1 MLGRIAAV
9 LLTTSLLFSPLLGLL
24 GDATTNVAA
33 DSFPSLEKRFYMHDG
48 TRLSSS
54 SYDWLNSSGP
64 NNPGDLD
71 FDSDGLLG
79 VTIKKNLPSQKW
91 RHFWV
96 LDPEAGSD
104 IHLQGDFS
112 ARIWA
117 GSRDNDS
124 GSQITVRFS
133 DIAPGQWSA
142 PDSWTLIGT
151 ATTPL
156 TGPVYSAFKPYSFNV
171 TGVDYVLQAGHFL
184 VLTIQRGDSVNDG
197 LLVVYD
203 DSYFDSYVTIK
214 CTNFVSVDAA
224 WTEDSAGSARILF
237 SDGEQITLL
246 GNVSDPFGAYEILN
260 ANATVALIGNGTV
273 VLPLTSMSLNATDPS
288 VNPYWKLFSLGLPML
303 GKGDYRITIYAEDP
317 QGMPSWLNCTLTIVA
332 ADHFSVDAPS
342 TITDGTPF
350 SMTMSALNETDAVI
364 TNWVGSVSI
373 DSYRVDMVTHGFGAL
388 SVKSANFTLA
398 DGGVHTLPN
407 EVYDFAEETIMLRV
421 SSGSHVGWSSP
432 VVVRSG
438 PVVSITL
445 TPSGDVTNRSGTSIP
460 FTAQGKDALNRTN
473 TTWTPTWSSSGGIG
487 TIAGAGLTVTFNA
500 VTVGTGRVECANL
513 ATGASAFTNVNV
525 IAGDLSRIVISP
537 AGPIT
542 LREGKTVTLTA
553 TGYDSEDNT
562 VDISSAVWSTNTSG
576 QISGV
581 GSSAVFRAGF
591 VPERGVAEV
600 ALWGVNDS
608 VQITIINAQNGPW
621 LSTIPPQIYMED
633 SKWTLSLSTYWHH
646 LSGTANLRWFVEGVN
661 TSLYI
666 ILHDPDVNSNM
677 MFLTQPDKFGNTVFR
692 LWVRDQDGFSTYQD
706 VTVSV
711 QAVNDR
717 PRFVNNPPTELYVKF
732 GLDYVFDY
740 SYYVN
745 DVDTPKEDLIMTSD
759 ATGRIGFDGLIATFN
774 YPAEKDNYF
783 QIVKL
788 TVSDASDLSG
798 IESSNSDTLSIVVWV
813 TNDAPPVL
821 DQPLPDPVHVL
832 EGEMNHYAFNLDLY
846 FSDPDNDVLYF
857 TKDFQNIVIDIRA
870 NHSVY
875 ISAPTEWSGSTTGVF
890 SANDST
896 GALKTDIVT
905 VIVDAVNDP
914 PEIDTI
920 GSVHVRYDVS
930 TYLDV
935 SLYVHDPDHA
945 LGELIFN
952 VNSSY
957 ITYAA
962 QQLILLFPPS
972 LVGPVFTS
980 PYIVYVNLTVRDPLG
995 ANDSEEFKVIVS
1007 DNYAPTVR
1015 FPLPY
1020 YNIFSFP
1027 EDSWLNGSLDLS
1039 VLFDDQDDSVLTFN
1053 VTGNTNV
1060 VILISPSGLVNFTAK
1075 TNWSGSESVVF
1086 TATDPHMAKV
1096 MWAATVL
1103 VIPVNDPPVL
1113 LQIPD
1118 KVIRGGPRSS
1128 HFSILEYMYD
1138 SETPAREL
1146 VVVSNVDAVQVI
1158 GGVLYYS
1165 LPNGVDVI
1173 TVTIYVRDPD
1183 GAQSNSVTF
1192 KLGVS
1197 KTTAQLIGW
1206 PYSFPLVLL
1215 AAGVIAYFVAMRMP
1229 RPYSLENIFLIHNDG
1244 RLIAHVTKEENTNL
1258 DKDVVSAMFTA
1269 VQEFVRDSFQQ
1280 GELGL
1285 KKLEI
1290 GHKNVM
1296 IEKGASVYLAM
1307 IYSGWPKK
1315 EVFESLSML
1324 VRDIEERYKG
1334 RIERWNGM
1342 GKSLKGVEQMLQT
1355 FMANEFKPGAWPA
1368 EEEGMGEQEWV
1379 EILDK
1384 ES

>member
-9 LLTTSLLFSPLLGLL
+9 LLTASLLFSPLLGLL

-33 DSFPSLEKRFYMHDG
+33 DSFPNWEKRFYMHDG
-48 TRLSSS
+48 ATLSSS

-64 NNPGDLD
+64 RNPGNLD
-71 FDSDGLLG
+71 FDSDSFLG

-104 IHLQGDFS
+104 IRLQGDFS

-124 GSQITVRFS
+124 GSQMTILFS
-133 DIAPGQWSA
+133 DIAPGQWNF
-142 PDSWTLIGT
+142 PNSWTLIGT
-151 ATTPL
+151 AMTPL
-156 TGPVYSAFKPYSFNV
+156 TGPVYSAFKPYNLTV
-171 TGVDYVLQAGHFL
+171 TGVDYVLQAGHFM
-184 VLTIQRGDSVNDG
+184 VLTIQRGDSINDG
-197 LLVVYD
+197 LLVIYD
-203 DSYFDSYVTIK
+203 DSYFDSYVTIQ
-214 CTNFVSVDAA
+214 CMNFVSVDTI
-224 WTEDSAGSARILF
+224 WTEDSAGSARNLF
-237 SDGEQITLL
+237 SDGEHITLL
-246 GNVSDPFGAYEILN
+246 GNLSDPFGAYEILN
-260 ANATVALIGNGTV
+260 AYATVAFIGNGTV
-273 VLPLTSMSLNATDPS
+273 VLPLTSMSLNATDPM
-288 VNPYWKLFSLGLPML
+288 VKPRWKLFSLGLPTL
-303 GKGDYRITIYAEDP
+303 AKGVYRITIYAEDP
-317 QGMPSWLNCTLTIVA
+317 QGMPSWLNCTLNIVA
-332 ADHFSVDAPS
+332 VDHFSVNAPS
-342 TITDGTPF
+342 TITDGTQF
-350 SMTMSALNETDAVI
+350 SMTISALNETGAVI
-364 TNWVGSVSI
+364 TNWVGPVSI
-373 DSYRVDMVTHGFGAL
+373 DSYKVDMVTHGVGNL
-388 SVKSANFTLA
+388 SVRFAELTLA
-398 DGGVHTLPN
+398 DGGVLTVPN

-432 VVVRSG
+432 MVVRSG
-438 PVVSITL
+438 PVVTITL
-445 TPSGDVTNRSGTSIP
+445 DPSGSVTYRSNTSKQ
-460 FTAQGKDALNRTN
+460 FTAQGYDEHGHTN
-473 TTWTPTWSSSGGIG
+473 TTWTPTWSTSGGIG
-487 TIAGAGLTVTFNA
+487 SIAGAGLTATFSA
-500 VTVGTGRVECANL
+500 VTAGAGRVACDDL
-513 ATGASAFTNVNV
+513 ATGASAFTSVTV
-525 IAGDLSRIVISP
+525 IAGNLSRIVISP
-537 AGPIT
+537 TGPIT

-553 TGYDSEDNT
+553 IGYDSEGNT
-562 VDISSAVWSTNTSG
+562 VDISTAIWSTNTSG
-576 QISGV
+576 QIFGV
-581 GSSAVFRAGF
+581 GSSAVFTAGF
-591 VPERGVAEV
+591 VPERGVVEV
-600 ALWGVNDS
+600 FLWGVNDS

-621 LSTIPPQIYMED
+621 LSTIPAQIYMED
-633 SKWTLSLSTYWHH
+633 SNWTLSLSIYWHH
-646 LSGTANLRWFVEGVN
+646 LDGTAKLRWSTEGVN

-666 ILHDPDVNSNM
+666 ILSDPDVNSNM
-677 MFLTQPDKFGNTVFR
+677 KFLTQPDKFGNDVFR
-692 LWVRDQDGFSTYQD
+692 LWVRNETGFSTYQD
-706 VTVSV
+706 VTVSI

-745 DVDTPKEDLIMTSD
+745 DVDTPKEGLIMTSD
-759 ATGRIGFDGLIATFN
+759 ATGRIGFDGFIATFN
-774 YPAEKDNYF
+774 FPTERDRYF

-788 TVSDASDLSG
+788 TISDAADISTIG
-798 IESSNSDTLSIVVWV
+798 PSNSDTLSVVVWV
-813 TNDAPPVL
+813 TDDAPPVL
-821 DQPLPDPVHVL
+821 DEPLPDVIMD
-832 EGEMNHYAFNLDLY
+832 EGEMNHFAFKLDNY

-857 TKDFQNIVIDIRA
+857 TKDFQNIEIDIRA

-875 ISAPTEWSGSTTGVF
+875 ISAPTEWSGNTTGVF

-896 GALKTDIVT
+896 GALKTDFVT
-905 VIVDAVNDP
+905 VTVRAVNDP
-914 PEIDTI
+914 PVISGI
-920 GSVHVRYDVS
+920 GSVHVRYDVP

-945 LGELIFN
+945 LDELTFS

-957 ITYAA
+957 ITYVD
-962 QQLILLFPPS
+962 QQLVLLFPPS
-972 LVGPVFTS
+972 LAGPVFTS
-980 PYIVYVNLTVRDPLG
+980 PYIVYVNLIVRDPLG
-995 ANDSEEFKVIVS
+995 ANATGNFTVVVS
-1007 DNYAPTVR
+1007 DNYPPTVR

-1039 VLFDDQDDSVLTFN
+1039 LLFEDHDDSVLTFN

-1060 VILISPSGLVNFTAK
+1060 VITISTSGLVNFTAR

-1086 TATDPHMAKV
+1086 TATDPHMAHT

-1113 LQIPD
+1113 MQISD
-1118 KVIRGGPRSS
+1118 RVIRGGPRSS

-1173 TVTIYVRDPD
+1173 TVTIYLRDPD
-1183 GAQSNSVTF
+1183 GAESNSVTF
-1192 KLGVS
+1192 RLGVQ

-1290 GHKNVM
+1290 GHKNIM

-1324 VRDIEERYKG
+1324 VRDVEERYKG

>member
-9 LLTTSLLFSPLLGLL
+9 LLTASLLFSPLLGLL
-24 GDATTNVAA
+24 GTATTNVAA
-33 DSFPSLEKRFYMHDG
+33 DSLPSWEKRFYMHDG
-48 TRLSSS
+48 TTLSSS

-64 NNPGDLD
+64 RNPGNLD
-71 FDSDGLLG
+71 FDSDSFLG

-124 GSQITVRFS
+124 GSQMTIRFS
-133 DIAPGQWSA
+133 DIAPGQWNA

-156 TGPVYSAFKPYSFNV
+156 TGPVYSAFKPYNLTV
-171 TGVDYVLQAGHFL
+171 TGVDYVLQAGHFM
-184 VLTIQRGDSVNDG
+184 VLTIQRADSINDG

-203 DSYFDSYVTIK
+203 DSYFDSYVTIQ
-214 CTNFVSVDAA
+214 CTNFVSVDTI
-224 WTEDSAGSARILF
+224 WTEDSVGSARILF

-246 GNVSDPFGAYEILN
+246 GNLSDPFGAYEILN
-260 ANATVALIGNGTV
+260 AYATVAFIGNGTV

-288 VNPYWKLFSLGLPML
+288 ANPYWKLFSLGLPTL
-303 GKGDYRITIYAEDP
+303 AKGDYRVTIYAEDP

-332 ADHFSVDAPS
+332 VDHFSVDAPS

-350 SMTMSALNETDAVI
+350 SMTISALNETEAVI
-364 TNWVGSVSI
+364 TNWVGPVSI
-373 DSYRVDMVTHGFGAL
+373 DSYGVDMVTHGFGNL
-388 SVKSANFTLA
+388 SVKSADFTLA
-398 DGGVHTLPN
+398 DGGVRTVPN

-432 VVVRSG
+432 MVVRSG

-445 TPSGDVTNRSGTSIP
+445 DPSGNVTCRSNTSTL
-460 FTAQGKDALNRTN
+460 FTAQGYDEHGHTN
-473 TTWTPTWSSSGGIG
+473 TTWTATWSTIGGIG
-487 TIAGAGLTVTFNA
+487 SIFGSGLTITFNA
-500 VTVGTGRVECANL
+500 TTVGSGRVICGDD
-513 ATGASAFTNVNV
+513 ATGASAYRNVTV
-525 IAGDLSRIVISP
+525 IAGQLSRIVISP
-537 AGPIT
+537 SGMIT

-553 TGYDSEDNT
+553 TGYDSNGNT
-562 VDISSAVWSTNTSG
+562 VDISAAVWSTNTSG
-576 QISGV
+576 QISGF
-581 GSSAVFRAGF
+581 GSSVVYTAGF
-591 VPERGVAEV
+591 IPERGYIEV
-600 ALWGVNDS
+600 VLWGVDDTVN
-608 VQITIINAQNGPW
+608 ITVINAQNGPW
-621 LSTIPPQIYMED
+621 LSTIPAQIYMED
-633 SKWTLSLSTYWHH
+633 SDWTLSLSTYWHH
-646 LSGTANLRWFVEGVN
+646 LNGTVNLRWFTERVD

-666 ILHDPDVNSNM
+666 ILRDPIVDSNM
-677 MFLTQPDKFGNTVFR
+677 KFLTQPDKFGNTVFR

-706 VTVSV
+706 VTVSI

-798 IESSNSDTLSIVVWV
+798 IEPSNSDMLSIVVWV

-821 DQPLPDPVHVL
+821 DQPLPDPIHVQ
-832 EGEMNHYAFNLDLY
+832 EGEMDHYAFNLDNY

-914 PEIDTI
+914 PEIDSI
-920 GSVHVRYDVS
+920 GSVHVRYDVP

-935 SLYVHDPDHA
+935 NLYVHDPDHS
-945 LGELIFN
+945 LDELTFSM
-952 VNSSY
+952 NSPY
-957 ITYAA
+957 VTYVS
-962 QQLILLFPPS
+962 QQFVLLFPPS
-972 LVGPVFTS
+972 LVGPIFTS
-980 PYIVYVNLTVRDPLG
+980 PYMVNVNLTVGDPLG
-995 ANDSEEFKVIVS
+995 ANATGNFTVVVS
-1007 DNYAPTVR
+1007 DNYPPTVR

-1039 VLFDDQDDSVLTFN
+1039 LLFEDQDDAVLTFS

-1060 VILISPSGLVNFTAK
+1060 VITISPSGLVNFTAK

-1086 TATDPHMAKV
+1086 TAKDPHMAKV

-1113 LQIPD
+1113 MQISD
-1118 KVIRGGPRSS
+1118 RVIRGGPRSS

-1165 LPNGVDVI
+1165 LPNGVDMI
-1173 TVTIYVRDPD
+1173 TVTIYARDPD
-1183 GAQSNSVTF
+1183 GAESNSVTF
-1192 KLGVS
+1192 RLGVS

-1215 AAGVIAYFVAMRMP
+1215 AAGVVAYFVAMRMP

-1296 IEKGASVYLAM
+1296 IEKGAFVYLAM
-1307 IYSGWPKK
+1307 IYSGWPRK
-1315 EVFESLSML
+1315 EVFESLNML

-1342 GKSLKGVEQMLQT
+1342 GKSLKGVEQMLQA
-1355 FMANEFKPGAWPA
+1355 FMVNEFKPGAWPA
-1368 EEEGMGEQEWV
+1368 EEEGIGEQEWV

>member
-9 LLTTSLLFSPLLGLL
+9 LLTASLPFSPLLGLL

-33 DSFPSLEKRFYMHDG
+33 DSFPNLEKRFYMHDG
-48 TRLSSS
+48 ATLSSS

-64 NNPGDLD
+64 NNPGNLD

-117 GSRDNDS
+117 GSRDNES
-124 GSQITVRFS
+124 GSQITIRFS
-133 DIAPGQWSA
+133 DIAPGQWNF

-151 ATTPL
+151 DTTPL

-171 TGVDYVLQAGHFL
+171 TGVDYVLQAGHFM
-184 VLTIQRGDSVNDG
+184 VLTLQRGDSVNDG
-197 LLVVYD
+197 LLVIYD
-203 DSYFDSYVTIK
+203 DSYFDSYVTIQ
-214 CTNFVSVDAA
+214 CVNFITVDAM

-237 SDGEQITLL
+237 SDGEQVTLL
-246 GNVSDPFGAYEILN
+246 GNISDPFGAYEILN
-260 ANATVALIGNGTV
+260 AYATVAFIGNGTV
-273 VLPLTSMSLNATDPS
+273 VLPLTSMSLNTMDPS
-288 VNPYWKLFSLGLPML
+288 VNPYWKLFSLGLPGL
-303 GKGDYRITIYAEDP
+303 AKGDYRITIYAEDP
-317 QGMPSWLNCTLTIVA
+317 QGLPSWLNCTLTIVA
-332 ADHFSVDAPS
+332 VDHFSVGVPS
-342 TITDGTPF
+342 TITDGTQF
-350 SMTMSALNETDAVI
+350 SMTISALNETGAII
-364 TNWVGSVSI
+364 TDWIGLVSI
-373 DSYRVDMVTHGFGAL
+373 DSYKVDMVTHGAGNL

-398 DGGVHTLPN
+398 DGGVHTVAN
-407 EVYDFAEETIMLRV
+407 EAYDFAEETIVLRV
-421 SSGSHVGWSSP
+421 SSGSHSGWSSTI
-432 VVVRSG
+432 VVLSG
-438 PVVSITL
+438 PVVSIRL
-445 TPSGDVTNRSGTSIP
+445 TPSGDVSNRSGTSIP
-460 FTAQGKDALNRTN
+460 FTAEGRDALRRIN
-473 TTWTPTWSSSGGIG
+473 TTWTPTWSTSGGIG
-487 TIAGAGLTVTFNA
+487 TIAGAGLAVTFNA

-513 ATGASAFTNVNV
+513 ATGASAITNVTV
-525 IAGDLSRIVISP
+525 IAGELSRIVISP
-537 AGPIT
+537 SGPIT
-542 LREGKTVTLTA
+542 LREGKTVALTA
-553 TGYDSEDNT
+553 KGYDSEGNT
-562 VDISSAVWSTNTSG
+562 VDINSAIWSTNTSG
-576 QISGV
+576 EISGV
-581 GSSAVFRAGF
+581 GSSAVFTAGF
-591 VPERGVAEV
+591 VPERGVV
-600 ALWGVNDS
+600 NVIMWGVSDS
-608 VQITIINAQNGPW
+608 VQITVINAQNGPW
-621 LSTIPPQIYMED
+621 LSTIPAQIYMED
-633 SKWTLSLSTYWHH
+633 SNWILSLSTYWHH
-646 LSGTANLRWFVEGVN
+646 VNGTAGLMWYTDDVDS
-661 TSLYI
+661 SLYI
-666 ILHDPDVNSNM
+666 ILRDPMTQSNVK
-677 MFLTQPDKFGNTVFR
+677 FLTQPDKFGNDVFR
-692 LWVRDQDGFSTYQD
+692 LWVRGPDGFSTYQD
-706 VTVSV
+706 VTVSI

-717 PRFVNNPPTELYVKF
+717 PLFVNNPPTELYVKF
-732 GLDYVFDY
+732 GLDYVFDF

-745 DVDTPKEDLIMTSD
+745 DVDTLKENLIMTSD

-774 YPAEKDNYF
+774 YPTERDNYF

-788 TVSDASDLSG
+788 TVSDASSVTAILP
-798 IESSNSDTLSIVVWV
+798 SNSDTLSIVVWV
-813 TNDAPPVL
+813 TDDTPPVL
-821 DQPLPDPVHVL
+821 DHPLDDPVVLL
-832 EGEMNHYAFNLDLY
+832 EGEMNHYAFKLDNY

-875 ISAPTEWSGSTTGVF
+875 ISSPTEWSGSTTGVF
-890 SANDST
+890 SASDST

-905 VIVDAVNDP
+905 VIVEAVNDP
-914 PEIDTI
+914 PEISLT
-920 GSVHVRYDVS
+920 SVHVRYDVP
-930 TYLDV
+930 TYLDA
-935 SLYVHDPDHA
+935 SLIVHDPDHA
-945 LGELIFN
+945 LDELTFSVNCSYVTYEAQHLIF
-952 VNSSY
+952 
-957 ITYAA
+957 
-962 QQLILLFPPS
+962 LFPPS

-980 PYIVYVNLTVRDPLG
+980 PYIASVSLTVRDPLG
-995 ANDSEEFKVIVS
+995 GNNTANFTVVVS
-1007 DNYAPTVR
+1007 DNYVPAVR

-1020 YNIFSFP
+1020 YNIFSYP
-1027 EDSWLNGSLDLS
+1027 EDSWLNGSLNLNL
-1039 VLFDDQDDSVLTFN
+1039 LFEDQDDAVLSFD
-1053 VTGNTNV
+1053 VTGNSNV
-1060 VILISPSGLVNFTAK
+1060 IITISTSGLVNFTAK
-1075 TNWSGSESVVF
+1075 TNWSGTESVVF
-1086 TATDPHMAKV
+1086 TATDPHMAHA
-1096 MWAATVL
+1096 MWAATIF

-1113 LQIPD
+1113 MQISD
-1118 KVIRGGPRSS
+1118 RIIRGGPRSS
-1128 HFSILEYMYD
+1128 HFSILEYLYD
-1138 SETPAREL
+1138 SETPVREL

-1158 GGVLYYS
+1158 GGMLYYS

-1173 TVTIYVRDPD
+1173 TVTIYARDPD
-1183 GAQSNSVTF
+1183 GADSNSVTF
-1192 KLGVS
+1192 RLGVS
-1197 KTTAQLIGW
+1197 KTNAQLIGW

-1215 AAGVIAYFVAMRMP
+1215 AAGVVAYFVAMRMP

-1342 GKSLKGVEQMLQT
+1342 GKSLKGVEQMLQA